1 MVGSLKKLSKGLILV
16 LASTLILASCSSNN
30 EGGSSETSQNADVK
44 KIGIIQHTQHP
55 ALDLANEGFVKALA
69 EKGYK
74 DGEKVKIDQKN
85 AQGETANNDQI
96 AKKFASDK
104 VDLIFAVATPSAQ
117 ASYNAT
123 KDIPIVLTAVTDP
136 VEANLV
142 KSMDK
147 PETNVTGTSDLAP
160 IEKQLE
166 TIKTIKPE
174 AKKVG
179 FLYNAGEPNSV
190 IQAKEAKTAAEK
202 LGFEFVEQTIT
213 STNDVAQAVDILC
226 SKSDAIYVP
235 TDNMAVSAGATI
247 AQKALDKKIPVISAE
262 NSVVKVGGLLSE
274 GLDYTDLGYQAGLM
288 AVDILEGKSKP
299 QDTPVKLA
307 EKFTLTV
314 NKKTLETLGIT
325 LPKELEAKAEYVGG
339 EN

>member
-1 MVGSLKKLSKGLILV
+1 MVGNLKKLSKGLVIALISTLV
-16 LASTLILASCSSNN
+16 LAGCSTKDA
-30 EGGSSETSQNADVK
+30 ETSSTTANSDVK

-55 ALDLANEGFVKALA
+55 ALDAANEGFIKALA

-74 DGEKVKIDQKN
+74 DGEKIKIDQKN

-104 VDLIFAVATPSAQ
+104 MDLIFAIATPAAQ

-123 KDIPIVLTAVTDP
+123 KDIPVVITAVTDP
-136 VEANLV
+136 VAAKLV

-147 PETNVTGTSDLAP
+147 PETNVTGTCDLAP
-160 IEKQLE
+160 IKTQLE
-166 TIKTIKPE
+166 MVKKLKPE

-179 FLYNAGEPNSV
+179 FIYNAGEANSV
-190 IQAKEAKTAAEK
+190 VQAEEAKKAVKA
-202 LGFEFVEQTIT
+202 LGLELVEQTIT

-226 SKSDAIYVP
+226 SKSDVIYVP

-247 AQKALDKKIPVISAE
+247 AQKAIEKKIPVISAE
-262 NSVVKVGGLLSE
+262 GSVVKVGGLLSE

-299 QDTPVKLA
+299 QDMPVKLA

-314 NKKTLETLGIT
+314 NKDTLNKIGIT
-325 LPKELEAKAEYVGG
+325 LPKDLQDKAEFVGG
-339 EN
+339 EK